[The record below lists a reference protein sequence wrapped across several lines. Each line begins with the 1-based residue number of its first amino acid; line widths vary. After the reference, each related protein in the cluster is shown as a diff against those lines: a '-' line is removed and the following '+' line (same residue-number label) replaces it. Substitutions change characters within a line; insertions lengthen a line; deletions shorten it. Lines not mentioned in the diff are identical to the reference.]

1 MHVGI
6 PSDLFKGTVRGSQT
20 ASDVHVNEAPKVG
33 CRLLERCRKYAIP
46 VSSKSNRNFWM
57 FSKVARA
64 NEKQMLNF
72 QGIWIH
78 FSLPDR
84 FIGEHRQKRFGVR
97 TWAFGV
103 SAWEAC
109 GCQLAYPSGSRPR
122 ESLEAS
128 SSLQLSPR
136 WQFPGHQR
144 LHKNI
149 KSTLNLNHR
158 RI

>member
-57 FSKVARA
+57 FSKAARA

-72 QGIWIH
+72 QGIRIH

-84 FIGEHRQKRFGVR
+84 FIGWAQAEEAEGVR

-103 SAWEAC
+103 SAQEASR
-109 GCQLAYPSGSRPR
+109 CQLACPSDSRLR
-122 ESLEAS
+122 VSGGR
-128 SSLQLSPR
+128 SSLQLSPH

-144 LHKNI
+144 LYKNT
-149 KSTLNLNHR
+149 KSTVNLNHR